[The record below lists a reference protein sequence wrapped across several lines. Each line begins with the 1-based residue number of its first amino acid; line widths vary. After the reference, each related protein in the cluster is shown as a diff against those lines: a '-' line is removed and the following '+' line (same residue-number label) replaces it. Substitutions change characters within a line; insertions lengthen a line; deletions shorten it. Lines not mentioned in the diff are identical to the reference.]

1 MPDPDSRSDP
11 YSRFKHVLNQCL
23 ELLDAQSW
31 QLPLHW
37 VAVAPNGISLKGSY
51 HDLDE
56 PDRGDTT
63 TGEYFPEKFLA
74 FPIHY
79 LFVDSAGKG
88 THVVARSFSRI
99 ELLGCG

>member
-1 MPDPDSRSDP
+1 MPDPKSMSDP

-23 ELLDAQSW
+23 ELLDLQSW

-37 VAVAPNGISLKGSY
+37 VAMAPNGIILKGIY

-56 PDRGDTT
+56 PDLGYTT
-63 TGEYFPEKFLA
+63 KGEYFPEKFMA

-79 LFVDSAGKG
+79 LFVDADGKG